1 MNAPV
6 NSLMNPQNKPVLLLV
21 DDEARITRSLKMLF
35 RSEFE
40 VITTENGYE
49 AIEIAR
55 AQRVD
60 VVISDQRMPI
70 LPGVEVLR
78 GIREASP
85 NTMRLLLT
93 GYADLAA
100 VIGSVNE
107 GEIFR
112 FLQKPWDVEQIR
124 ADVRAAAQV
133 AELSFTAAGRRER
146 GEALSEAA
154 APCPGILLLDQDPL
168 AHELVKRATP
178 PNNPLFWA
186 RNLDEATE
194 LLAQNPIGVLVT
206 DVQDGYSSHVGAI
219 KALKQAHPQLVTIV
233 LTQLR
238 DYELLVELIN
248 QGQVFRFHPKPGH
261 VGTFVK
267 NMQSA
272 LDYHQVLQTQ
282 PELRQRHQV
291 AKSVKP
297 VLAGLSDRVMGYF
310 RRLGLSS
317 T

>member
-1 MNAPV
+1 M
-6 NSLMNPQNKPVLLLV
+6 SELFTKPTLLLV

-35 RSEFE
+35 RGEFE
-40 VITTENGYE
+40 VLTTDNGHE
-49 AIEIAR
+49 AIEMAR
-55 AQRVD
+55 QQTIS

-70 LPGVEVLR
+70 MSGVDVLR
-78 GIREASP
+78 GIRDVSP

-124 ADVRAAAQV
+124 ADVRAAAQA
-133 AELSFTAAGRRER
+133 AEISF
-146 GEALSEAA
+146 AA
-154 APCPGILLLDQDPL
+154 ARHQQSQPAPDPEKSRPGILLLDRDPA
-168 AHELVKRATP
+168 AHELVRRATP
-178 PNNPLFWA
+178 PGNALYWA

-194 LLAQNPIGVLVT
+194 LLAQQDIGVMVA
-206 DVQDGYSSHVGAI
+206 DVMDGQASHVGAI
-219 KALKQAHPQLVTIV
+219 KALKQTHPGLVTIV

-261 VGTFVK
+261 IGTFTK

-272 LDYHQVLQTQ
+272 LDYHQVLQLKPETQ
-282 PELRQRHQV
+282 KRHAV
-291 AKSVKP
+291 AKSAKP
-297 VLAGLSDRVMGYF
+297 LLTGLSDRVMGYF
-310 RRLGLSS
+310 RRMGVN
-317 T
+317 

>member
-1 MNAPV
+1 M
-6 NSLMNPQNKPVLLLV
+6 SELFTKPTLLLV
-21 DDEARITRSLKMLF
+21 DDEARITRALKMLF
-35 RSEFE
+35 RGEFN
-40 VITTENGYE
+40 VLSTDNGHE
-49 AIEIAR
+49 AIEMAR
-55 AQRVD
+55 QQTIS

-70 LPGVEVLR
+70 MSGVDVLR
-78 GIREASP
+78 GIREVSP

-133 AELSFTAAGRRER
+133 AELSF
-146 GEALSEAA
+146 AA
-154 APCPGILLLDQDPL
+154 AKQSLAAASAPAPVAKCPGILLLDRDP
-168 AHELVKRATP
+168 AAQELVRRATP
-178 PNNPLFWA
+178 PNNPVFWA

-194 LLAQNPIGVLVT
+194 LLAQQDIGVMVA
-206 DVQDGYSSHVGAI
+206 DVMDGQASHVGAI
-219 KALKQAHPQLVTIV
+219 KALKQTHPDLVTIV

-261 VGTFVK
+261 VGTFTK

-272 LDYHQVLQTQ
+272 LDYHQILQLQ
-282 PELRQRHQV
+282 PEVQKRHAV
-291 AKSVKP
+291 AKSTKP
-297 VLAGLSDRVMGYF
+297 LLTGLSDRVMGYF
-310 RRLGLSS
+310 RRMGVN
-317 T
+317 

>member
-1 MNAPV
+1 MIDPNI
-6 NSLMNPQNKPVLLLV
+6 KPTLLLV

-35 RSEFE
+35 RNEFN
-40 VITTENGYE
+40 VLTTDNGHE
-49 AIEIAR
+49 AIKIAQEQPV
-55 AQRVD
+55 A

-70 LPGVEVLR
+70 MPGVDVLR
-78 GIREASP
+78 GIREVSP
-85 NTMRLLLT
+85 HTMRLLLT

-112 FLQKPWDVEQIR
+112 FLQKPWDTEQIR
-124 ADVRAAAQV
+124 ADVRAAAHV
-133 AELSFTAAGRRER
+133 AELNFI
-146 GEALSEAA
+146 AA
-154 APCPGILLLDQDPL
+154 ARRAQSGSDALAVQATVIDAPGIMVLDRDP
-168 AHELVKRATP
+168 AAYELVKRATP
-178 PNNPLFWA
+178 SNNRLHWA
-186 RNLDEATE
+186 RDMDEALALLSTE
-194 LLAQNPIGVLVT
+194 NIGVMVT
-206 DVQDGYSSHVGAI
+206 DVQDGQASHVGAI
-219 KALKQAHPQLVTIV
+219 KALKQTHPQLVTIV

-267 NMQSA
+267 NVQSA

-282 PELRQRHQV
+282 PEMQKRHSV
-291 AKSVKP
+291 AQSVKP

-310 RRLGLSS
+310 RRFGLNN
-317 T
+317 

>member
-1 MNAPV
+1 MKMTELNT
-6 NSLMNPQNKPVLLLV
+6 KPTLLLV

-35 RSEFE
+35 RGEFN
-40 VITTENGYE
+40 VLTTDNGHD

-55 AQRVD
+55 TQPVA

-70 LPGVEVLR
+70 MPGVEVLR
-78 GIREASP
+78 GIREVSP

-133 AELSFTAAGRRER
+133 AELGF
-146 GEALSEAA
+146 AA
-154 APCPGILLLDQDPL
+154 AARRSSESSPEEPVAQPVTRPGILLLDQDPG
-168 AHELVKRATP
+168 AYELVKRATP
-178 PNNPLFWA
+178 EGNTLHWA
-186 RNLDEATE
+186 RHLDEAME
-194 LLAQNPIGVLVT
+194 LLSAHAIGVLVA
-206 DVQDGYSSHVGAI
+206 DVLDGQASHVGAI
-219 KALKQAHPQLVTIV
+219 KALKRSHPQLVTIV

-272 LDYHQVLQTQ
+272 LDYHQILQTK
-282 PELRQRHQV
+282 PEVQKRHAV
-291 AKSVKP
+291 AKSEKP
-297 VLAGLSDRVMGYF
+297 LLAGLSNRVMGYF
-310 RRLGLSS
+310 RRFGVSN
-317 T
+317 

>member
-1 MNAPV
+1 MDEQNA
-6 NSLMNPQNKPVLLLV
+6 KPTLLLV
-21 DDEARITRSLKMLF
+21 DDETRITRSLKMLF
-35 RSEFE
+35 RNEFN
-40 VITTENGYE
+40 VLTTDSGHE

-55 AQRVD
+55 TQPVA

-70 LPGVEVLR
+70 MPGVEVLR
-78 GIREASP
+78 GIREVSP

-112 FLQKPWDVEQIR
+112 FLQKPWDTEQIR

-133 AELSFTAAGRRER
+133 AELSF
-146 GEALSEAA
+146 AA
-154 APCPGILLLDQDPL
+154 AARRSSESALDEASIVHLQRPGILLLDQDPV
-168 AHELVKRATP
+168 AYELVKRATP
-178 PNNPLFWA
+178 PGNPLYWA
-186 RNLDEATE
+186 RHLDEAME
-194 LLAQNPIGVLVT
+194 LLSTHAIGVLVA
-206 DVQDGYSSHVGAI
+206 DVLDGQASHVGAI
-219 KALKQAHPQLVTIV
+219 KALKQSHPQLVTIV

-272 LDYHQVLQTQ
+272 LEYHNVLQTR
-282 PELRQRHQV
+282 PEIQKRHAV
-291 AKSVKP
+291 AKSDKP
-297 VLAGLSDRVMGYF
+297 LLAGLSDRVMGYF
-310 RRLGLSS
+310 RRFGVNS
-317 T
+317 

>member
-1 MNAPV
+1 M
-6 NSLMNPQNKPVLLLV
+6 SMTKPVLLLV
-21 DDEARITRSLKMLF
+21 DDEARITRSLSMLF

-40 VITTENGYE
+40 VIATDNGHT
-49 AIEIAR
+49 AIDIAR
-55 AQRVD
+55 NQRVD

-70 LPGVEVLR
+70 LSGVEVLR
-78 GIREASP
+78 GIREVSP

-133 AELSFTAAGRRER
+133 AELSFAAAQRRER
-146 GEALSEAA
+146 GEVPSEAPA
-154 APCPGILLLDQDPL
+154 ATPGILLLDQDPL

-178 PNNPLFWA
+178 AGNPLFWA
-186 RNLDEATE
+186 RNLDEAME
-194 LLAQNPIGVLVT
+194 LLAQNRIGVLVT

-272 LDYHQVLQTQ
+272 LDYHEVLQAQ

-310 RRLGLSS
+310 RRFGLSS
-317 T
+317 

>member
-1 MNAPV
+1 MTELNT
-6 NSLMNPQNKPVLLLV
+6 KPTLLLV

-35 RSEFE
+35 RNEFN
-40 VITTENGYE
+40 VLTTDSGHD

-55 AQRVD
+55 TQPVA

-70 LPGVEVLR
+70 MPGVEVLR
-78 GIREASP
+78 GIREVSP

-112 FLQKPWDVEQIR
+112 FLQKPWDAEQIR

-133 AELSFTAAGRRER
+133 AELGF
-146 GEALSEAA
+146 AA
-154 APCPGILLLDQDPL
+154 AARRNSEFLRDASPTQSVSCPGILLLDQDP
-168 AHELVKRATP
+168 AAYELVKRATP
-178 PNNPLFWA
+178 QGNTLYWA
-186 RNLDEATE
+186 RHLDEAME
-194 LLAQNPIGVLVT
+194 LLSTHAIGVLVA
-206 DVQDGYSSHVGAI
+206 DVLDGQASHVGAI
-219 KALKQAHPQLVTIV
+219 KALKQSHPQLVTIV

-272 LDYHQVLQTQ
+272 LDYHKILQTQ
-282 PELRQRHQV
+282 PEVQQRHAV
-291 AKSVKP
+291 AKSDKP
-297 VLAGLSDRVMGYF
+297 MLAGLSDRVMGYF
-310 RRLGLSS
+310 RRFGVSG
-317 T
+317 

>member
-1 MNAPV
+1 MNEP
-6 NSLMNPQNKPVLLLV
+6 NTKPTLLLV

-35 RSEFE
+35 RNEFN
-40 VITTENGYE
+40 VLTTDSGHE

-55 AQRVD
+55 TQPVA

-70 LPGVEVLR
+70 MPGVEVLR
-78 GIREASP
+78 GIRDVSP

-112 FLQKPWDVEQIR
+112 FLQKPWDTEQIR

-133 AELSFTAAGRRER
+133 AELSF
-146 GEALSEAA
+146 AA
-154 APCPGILLLDQDPL
+154 AARRNSELVVDEAPQPVSRPGILLLDQDPM
-168 AHELVKRATP
+168 AYELVKRATP
-178 PNNPLFWA
+178 QGNPLYWA
-186 RNLDEATE
+186 RHMDEAME
-194 LLAQNPIGVLVT
+194 LLSAHAIGVLVA
-206 DVQDGYSSHVGAI
+206 DVLDGQASHVGAI
-219 KALKQAHPQLVTIV
+219 KALKQSHPQLVTIV

-261 VGTFVK
+261 IGTFVK

-272 LDYHQVLQTQ
+272 LDYHRILQTQ
-282 PELRQRHQV
+282 PEVRQRHTV
-291 AKSVKP
+291 AKSDKP
-297 VLAGLSDRVMGYF
+297 LLAGLSDRVMGYF
-310 RRLGLSS
+310 RRFGVSG
-317 T
+317 

>member
-1 MNAPV
+1 MIDPNI
-6 NSLMNPQNKPVLLLV
+6 KPTLLLV

-35 RSEFE
+35 RNEFN
-40 VITTENGYE
+40 VLTTDNGHE
-49 AIEIAR
+49 AIKM
-55 AQRVD
+55 AQAQPVA

-70 LPGVEVLR
+70 MPGVDVLR
-78 GIREASP
+78 GIREVSP
-85 NTMRLLLT
+85 HTMRLLLT

-112 FLQKPWDVEQIR
+112 FLQKPWDTEQIR
-124 ADVRAAAQV
+124 ADVRAAAHV
-133 AELSFTAAGRRER
+133 AEINFM
-146 GEALSEAA
+146 AA
-154 APCPGILLLDQDPL
+154 ARRAQSGADSLTAQATAIDAPGIMVLDRDP
-168 AHELVKRATP
+168 AAYELVKRATP
-178 PNNPLFWA
+178 PNNRLHWA
-186 RNLDEATE
+186 RDMDEALALLSTE
-194 LLAQNPIGVLVT
+194 NIGVMVT
-206 DVQDGYSSHVGAI
+206 DVQDGQASHVGAI
-219 KALKQAHPQLVTIV
+219 KALKQTHPQLVTIV

-267 NMQSA
+267 NVQSA

-282 PELRQRHQV
+282 PEMQKRHSV

-310 RRLGLSS
+310 RRFGVNN
-317 T
+317 

>member
-1 MNAPV
+1 MNQLNV
-6 NSLMNPQNKPVLLLV
+6 KPTLLLV
-21 DDEARITRSLKMLF
+21 DDETRITRSLKMLF
-35 RSEFE
+35 RNEFN
-40 VITTENGYE
+40 VLTTDNGHD

-55 AQRVD
+55 NQPVA

-70 LPGVEVLR
+70 MSGVEVLR
-78 GIREASP
+78 GIREVSP

-112 FLQKPWDVEQIR
+112 FLQKPWDTEQIR
-124 ADVRAAAQV
+124 ADVRAAAEV
-133 AELSFTAAGRRER
+133 AELSF
-146 GEALSEAA
+146 AA
-154 APCPGILLLDQDPL
+154 AAQRNHEMVVDEAPQPVSRPGILLLDQDPM

-178 PNNPLFWA
+178 QENPLFWA
-186 RNLDEATE
+186 RNIDEALD
-194 LLAQNPIGVLVT
+194 LLGTHEIGVMVA
-206 DVQDGYSSHVGAI
+206 DVLDGQASHVGAI
-219 KALKQAHPQLVTIV
+219 KALKKSHPQLVTIV

-261 VGTFVK
+261 IGTFTK

-272 LDYHQVLQTQ
+272 LDYHKVLQTQ
-282 PELRQRHQV
+282 PEARQRHTV
-291 AKSVKP
+291 AKSDKP
-297 VLAGLSDRVMGYF
+297 LLVGLSDRVMGYF
-310 RRLGLSS
+310 RRFGVSN
-317 T
+317 

>member
-1 MNAPV
+1 MNEP
-6 NSLMNPQNKPVLLLV
+6 NTKPILLLV

-35 RSEFE
+35 RNEFN
-40 VITTENGYE
+40 VITTDNGYD

-55 AQRVD
+55 NQQVA

-70 LPGVEVLR
+70 MSGVEVLR
-78 GIREASP
+78 GIRDVSP

-112 FLQKPWDVEQIR
+112 FLQKPWDVAQIR
-124 ADVRAAAQV
+124 SDVRAAAQV
-133 AELSFTAAGRRER
+133 AEMSFAASARRASESTT
-146 GEALSEAA
+146 SEAITPQIA
-154 APCPGILLLDQDPL
+154 RPGILLLDKDPG
-168 AHELVKRATP
+168 AYEFVKRATP
-178 PNNPLFWA
+178 EGNTLYWA
-186 RNLDEATE
+186 RHLDEAMQ
-194 LLAQNPIGVLVT
+194 LLSEHAIGVLVA
-206 DVQDGYSSHVGAI
+206 DVLDGQASHVGAI
-219 KALKQAHPQLVTIV
+219 KALKQSHPQLVTIV

-261 VGTFVK
+261 IGTFVK

-272 LDYHQVLQTQ
+272 LVYHRVLQTQ
-282 PELRQRHQV
+282 PEVRQRHTV
-291 AKSVKP
+291 AKSDKP
-297 VLAGLSDRVMGYF
+297 LLAGLSDRVLGYF
-310 RRLGLSS
+310 RRFGVNS
-317 T
+317 

>member
-1 MNAPV
+1 M
-6 NSLMNPQNKPVLLLV
+6 SELFTKPTLLLV
-21 DDEARITRSLKMLF
+21 DDEARITRALKMLF
-35 RSEFE
+35 RGEFN
-40 VITTENGYE
+40 VLSTDNGHE
-49 AIEIAR
+49 AIEMARQQTIA
-55 AQRVD
+55 

-70 LPGVEVLR
+70 MSGVDVLR
-78 GIREASP
+78 GIREVSP

-124 ADVRAAAQV
+124 ADVRAAAHV
-133 AELSFTAAGRRER
+133 AELSF
-146 GEALSEAA
+146 AA
-154 APCPGILLLDQDPL
+154 AKQSLAAASAPAPVVKCPGILLLDRDP
-168 AHELVKRATP
+168 AAQELVRRATP
-178 PNNPLFWA
+178 PNNPVFWA

-194 LLAQNPIGVLVT
+194 LLAQQDIGVMVA
-206 DVQDGYSSHVGAI
+206 DVMDGQASHVGAI
-219 KALKQAHPQLVTIV
+219 KALKQTHPDLVTIV

-261 VGTFVK
+261 VGTFTK

-272 LDYHQVLQTQ
+272 LDYHQVLQSQ
-282 PELRQRHQV
+282 PEMQKRHTV
-291 AKSVKP
+291 AKSTKP
-297 VLAGLSDRVMGYF
+297 LLTGLSDRVMGYF
-310 RRLGLSS
+310 RRMGVSG
-317 T
+317 

>member
-1 MNAPV
+1 MNEPHT
-6 NSLMNPQNKPVLLLV
+6 KPTLLLV

-35 RSEFE
+35 RNEFN
-40 VITTENGYE
+40 VLTTDNGHD

-55 AQRVD
+55 NQPVA

-70 LPGVEVLR
+70 MPGVDVLR
-78 GIREASP
+78 GIREVSP

-133 AELSFTAAGRRER
+133 AELSF
-146 GEALSEAA
+146 AA
-154 APCPGILLLDQDPL
+154 AARRSKEVAIDEQPQAVSRPGILLLDQDPK

-178 PNNPLFWA
+178 PSNPLYWA
-186 RNLDEATE
+186 RSMDEAME
-194 LLAQNPIGVLVT
+194 LLSAHEIGVMVA
-206 DVQDGYSSHVGAI
+206 DVMDGQASHVGAI
-219 KALKQAHPQLVTIV
+219 KALKQSHPQLVTIV

-272 LDYHQVLQTQ
+272 LDYHTVLKTQ
-282 PELRQRHQV
+282 PEARQRHAV
-291 AKSVKP
+291 AKSDKP
-297 VLAGLSDRVMGYF
+297 LLAGLSSRVMGYF
-310 RRLGLSS
+310 RRFGVSN
-317 T
+317 

>member
-1 MNAPV
+1 MNEL
-6 NSLMNPQNKPVLLLV
+6 NIKPTLLLV

-35 RSEFE
+35 RNEFN
-40 VITTENGYE
+40 VLMTDNGHK

-55 AQRVD
+55 TQPVS

-70 LPGVEVLR
+70 MSGVEVLR
-78 GIREASP
+78 GIREVSP

-107 GEIFR
+107 GEVFR
-112 FLQKPWDVEQIR
+112 FLQKPWDVDQIR

-133 AELSFTAAGRRER
+133 AELGFAAVARRKE
-146 GEALSEAA
+146 EPSVDEVAESVS
-154 APCPGILLLDQDPL
+154 CPGILLLDQDQ
-168 AHELVKRATP
+168 AAYELVKRATP
-178 PNNPLFWA
+178 QSNPLYWA
-186 RNLDEATE
+186 RHLDEAME
-194 LLAQNPIGVLVT
+194 LLSTRNIGVLVA
-206 DVQDGYSSHVGAI
+206 DVLDGQASHVGAI
-219 KALKQAHPQLVTIV
+219 KALKQSHPQLVTIV

-261 VGTFVK
+261 VGMFVK

-272 LDYHQVLQTQ
+272 LEYHRVLQTQ
-282 PELRQRHQV
+282 PEVRQRHTV
-291 AKSVKP
+291 AKSDKP
-297 VLAGLSDRVMGYF
+297 LLAGLSDRVMGYF
-310 RRLGLSS
+310 RRFGLNEN
-317 T
+317 

>member
-1 MNAPV
+1 M
-6 NSLMNPQNKPVLLLV
+6 SELFTKPTLLLV

-35 RSEFE
+35 RGEFD
-40 VITTENGYE
+40 VLTTDNGHE
-49 AIEIAR
+49 AIEMAR
-55 AQRVD
+55 QQTIS

-70 LPGVEVLR
+70 MSGVEVLR
-78 GIREASP
+78 GIREVSP

-112 FLQKPWDVEQIR
+112 FLQKPWDAEQIR

-133 AELSFTAAGRRER
+133 AELSF
-146 GEALSEAA
+146 AA
-154 APCPGILLLDQDPL
+154 ASRQDLQPALPTVKACTGILLLDRDPL
-168 AHELVKRATP
+168 AHELVRRATP
-178 PNNPLFWA
+178 PSNPLFWA
-186 RNLDEATE
+186 RDLDEAMA
-194 LLAQNPIGVLVT
+194 LLDQQDIGVMVA
-206 DVQDGYSSHVGAI
+206 DVMDGQASHVGAI
-219 KALKQAHPQLVTIV
+219 KALKQTHPDLVTIV

-261 VGTFVK
+261 VGTFTK

-272 LDYHQVLQTQ
+272 LDYHQILQLQ
-282 PELRQRHQV
+282 PETRKRHAV
-291 AKSVKP
+291 AKSTKP
-297 VLAGLSDRVMGYF
+297 LLTGLSDRVMGYF
-310 RRLGLSS
+310 RRMGVN
-317 T
+317 

>member
-1 MNAPV
+1 MIDPN
-6 NSLMNPQNKPVLLLV
+6 MKPTLLLV

-35 RSEFE
+35 RNEFN
-40 VITTENGYE
+40 VLTTDNGHE
-49 AIEIAR
+49 AINIAR
-55 AQRVD
+55 EQTVA

-70 LPGVEVLR
+70 MPGVDVLR
-78 GIREASP
+78 GIREVSP
-85 NTMRLLLT
+85 HTMRLLLT

-112 FLQKPWDVEQIR
+112 FLQKPWDTEQIR
-124 ADVRAAAQV
+124 ADVRAAAHV
-133 AELSFTAAGRRER
+133 AEINFM
-146 GEALSEAA
+146 AA
-154 APCPGILLLDQDPL
+154 ARRAQSGADAIAMPAAAIDAPGIMVLDRDP
-168 AHELVKRATP
+168 AAYELVKRATP
-178 PNNPLFWA
+178 SNNRLHWA
-186 RNLDEATE
+186 RDMDEAMALLSTE
-194 LLAQNPIGVLVT
+194 HIGVMVT
-206 DVQDGYSSHVGAI
+206 DVQDGQASHVGAI
-219 KALKQAHPQLVTIV
+219 KALKQTHPQLVTIV

-267 NMQSA
+267 NVQSA
-272 LDYHQVLQTQ
+272 LDYHHVLQTQ
-282 PELRQRHQV
+282 PEVQKRHSV

-310 RRLGLSS
+310 RRFGLNN
-317 T
+317 

>member
-1 MNAPV
+1 MIDPNV
-6 NSLMNPQNKPVLLLV
+6 KPTLLLV

-35 RSEFE
+35 RSEFN
-40 VITTENGYE
+40 VLTTDNGHE
-49 AIEIAR
+49 AIKIA
-55 AQRVD
+55 AEQPVA

-70 LPGVEVLR
+70 MPGVDVLR
-78 GIREASP
+78 GIRDVSP
-85 NTMRLLLT
+85 HTMRLLLT

-112 FLQKPWDVEQIR
+112 FLQKPWDTEQIL
-124 ADVRAAAQV
+124 ADVRAAAHV
-133 AELSFTAAGRRER
+133 AEINFM
-146 GEALSEAA
+146 AA
-154 APCPGILLLDQDPL
+154 ARRAQSGTDALAVPAAAIDSPGIMVLDRDP
-168 AHELVKRATP
+168 AAYELVKRATP
-178 PNNPLFWA
+178 INNRLHWA
-186 RNLDEATE
+186 RDMDEALALLSTE
-194 LLAQNPIGVLVT
+194 HIGVMVT
-206 DVQDGYSSHVGAI
+206 DVQDGQASHVGAI
-219 KALKQAHPQLVTIV
+219 KALKQTHPQLVTIV

-267 NMQSA
+267 NVQSA
-272 LDYHQVLQTQ
+272 LDYHHVLQTQ
-282 PELRQRHQV
+282 PEMQKRHSV

-310 RRLGLSS
+310 RRFGLNN
-317 T
+317 

>member
-1 MNAPV
+1 MSAI
-6 NSLMNPQNKPVLLLV
+6 KPVLLLV

-35 RSEFE
+35 RSEFD
-40 VITTENGYE
+40 VITTESGYE
-49 AIEIAR
+49 AIEIAKN
-55 AQRVD
+55 QRVD

-70 LPGVEVLR
+70 MPGVEVLR
-78 GIREASP
+78 GIREVSP

-112 FLQKPWDVEQIR
+112 FLQKPWDTEQIR

-133 AELSFTAAGRRER
+133 AELSFTAANRRER
-146 GEALSEAA
+146 GEVTMEAPA
-154 APCPGILLLDQDPL
+154 ARPGILLLDQDPQ

-178 PNNPLFWA
+178 PTSPLFWA

-194 LLAQNPIGVLVT
+194 LLAQHHIGVLVT
-206 DVQDGYSSHVGAI
+206 DVQDGYATHVGAI
-219 KALKQAHPQLVTIV
+219 KALKQTHPQLVTIV

-291 AKSVKP
+291 AKSAKP

-310 RRLGLSS
+310 RRFGLSS
-317 T
+317 